1 LYSHSKEIAHGIARD
16 ALLVRRGE
24 QHAPG
29 PVRLQATGEVK
40 TPSAHQVPKL
50 ARAVPQGINPKI
62 LILNLTVEETG
73 KGGAEVEDFRRA
85 DYEEECKAEQ
95 FTEVQINCEGSVLQ
109 MIKVDRVF

>member
-1 LYSHSKEIAHGIARD
+1 MASLETRSWSAVENNMP
-16 ALLVRRGE
+16 
-24 QHAPG
+24 PG

-73 KGGAEVEDFRRA
+73 KGGAEAEDFRRA